1 MAPPAGTVA
10 AAEMGEAGV
19 LEVRCVGCG
28 DTLEVER
35 GLTEFACPGCATPQA
50 LPLELMPPPPRPRRA
65 LPLGPATAPVRV
77 PCAGCGAV
85 LAVPPPRG
93 IRHLLACPLCGEEID
108 VDGAGRLASRS
119 GVQVISPPGTVVLPA
134 MGSRMPVEG
143 TINRATH
150 VGQVQ
155 VGSYSIHREE
165 SPVRLVNETAEG
177 SDFRKKHRP
186 SDGPGSVTVDKV
198 RLEHP
203 SKASHALS
211 VDTEEAHGE
220 NQSGTIRR
228 TGIQKARY
236 AVPSISEQERV
247 EPPTQIAC
255 AQQVEVESCDNITVW
270 NQKIKRS
277 SKTSAGNQEGQKRV
291 LSSSSEEIHH
301 SCSKHVGAQGIRKRN
316 PIQQTASSPN
326 ENQFDPSDID
336 RIINRLCHSALPH
349 KRVSQASSNDSDS
362 VDATLPPVSTNHG
375 ISQGDCLPHGY
386 RQYQAVATSSLAKQG
401 FHSVQ
406 EHGMPQEC
414 LNAIV
419 PRNSNQAR
427 QDLPVD
433 ILHRQ
438 QIQEYPSHGSQSEKT
453 QVESHHN
460 KSTGHYKKTA
470 KSPSYLTEE
479 DNLGE
484 QHHSGTNLRVTASS
498 NTTTL
503 PSLLTAT
510 PLPVTTPPP
519 VVSRTPVQRL
529 QRHYQSSEASHSQGT
544 QSVGIGSI
552 NRSSKKSRGRGP
564 TKLIEPRREAARP
577 VLIPNNT
584 DTWDVDPLCP
594 RVSST
599 ISALLKQ
606 WHPGSTY
613 ALANQLTNEVHQ
625 EELILHWHQYH
636 SDTRAIIVD
645 EFLQRYKWAPGQE
658 AVCLKLFDRKIA
670 RQLTAILCDE
680 KRRARVELAS
690 SRKVKEALDAASS
703 KQTNLDDEDA
713 GGDLKQQGRDPASV
727 GREDDDPL
735 LWKPLPP
742 EWMQPKWWGLLC
754 EHWASEEALQV
765 SAQKRRNRYT
775 GGCSAQHTGGS
786 RSIAMHRKLMIIE
799 NGGKPVSD
807 IEVFNRTHKRDGGKG
822 DFVSEKAKETVERF
836 KRHLEEAGDTA
847 QEAGGRRRGRYRL
860 HGIIDKARISAMAKS
875 IPGFVDKRTKKEMFT
890 QDQVQEMISQATQQL
905 NEAWEKRFQ
914 SLEQKM
920 HGMVSS
926 EAPQHDPR
934 PSAAEPVAEDQQ
946 ASQQKKRRHGGGTG
960 AGSPKQDASDSSHE
974 GSYQSTTDDDDE
986 DEDYLMIYGM
996 YQVIKCAFPEG
1007 HQGSKVMKPL
1017 YGHNSRLLF
1026 YGRVFG
1032 LGNTFPQP
1040 FEPSDKIL
1048 QKCGGLPLAIISVGL
1063 LASQLKRSVG
1073 QWNYVL
1079 NSLRSDL
1086 RSNKKNPTL
1095 EGMRQILN
1103 LSYTHHL
1110 KTCLLYI
1117 GMYPED
1123 REIEKDHLVM
1133 QWIAEDARDA
1143 LKIAKSYLN
1152 ELVNRSMI
1160 IQLVEYY
1167 TWNMERVRYK
1177 MHAMVLDLI
1186 LSTSAEENFLGVVDN
1201 QQAIATSKQYKTR
1214 RLSLQLDA
1222 SKHDEGAPHMSL
1234 PHITMMG
1241 GTLYACQQALSLIWS
1256 NSIYTVP
1263 FRANLCGL
1271 VSSAPSG
1278 VDISVDELSK
1288 DDIM

>member
-1 MAPPAGTVA
+1 MAPPAGRVA
-10 AAEMGEAGV
+10 AAEMGEKGV
-19 LEVRCVGCG
+19 LEVRCAGCG

-35 GLTEFACPGCATPQA
+35 GLTEFACPSCATPQA

-85 LAVPPPRG
+85 LAVPRG
-93 IRHLLACPLCGEEID
+93 IRHLLACPLCGADID

-134 MGSRMPVEG
+134 MSSRMPVEG
-143 TINRATH
+143 TISRATH

-165 SPVRLVNETAEG
+165 SPIRLVNEIADG
-177 SDFRKKHRP
+177 SDFRKKSRP
-186 SDGPGSVTVDKV
+186 SAGPGSVTVDKV

-203 SKASHALS
+203 SKVSHALFM
-211 VDTEEAHGE
+211 DTEEAHGE

-247 EPPTQIAC
+247 EPPTQTAC
-255 AQQVEVESCDNITVW
+255 AQQVEVTSCDNITVW
-270 NQKIKRS
+270 NQKRKRS
-277 SKTSAGNQEGQKRV
+277 SKTTVENQEGQKRA

-301 SCSKHVGAQGIRKRN
+301 SCSKHVGPQGIRNRN
-316 PIQQTASSPN
+316 PIQQTAASPN
-326 ENQFDPSDID
+326 ENQFDPSDIN
-336 RIINRLCHSALPH
+336 RIINRLCNSALPH

-362 VDATLPPVSTNHG
+362 VDATLPPVSINHG
-375 ISQGDCLPHGY
+375 ISQGDCFPHGY

-401 FHSVQ
+401 FLSVQ

-419 PRNSNQAR
+419 PPKQNSNEVR
-427 QDLPVD
+427 QNPPVG

-438 QIQEYPSHGSQSEKT
+438 QIQEYPSHGSQSKKT
-453 QVESHHN
+453 QVGSHYN
-460 KSTGHYKKTA
+460 KVAGHYKKTA
-470 KSPSYLTEE
+470 KRSGYLTEE

-503 PSLLTAT
+503 PSLPTAT
-510 PLPVTTPPP
+510 PLPAATPPP
-519 VVSRTPVQRL
+519 VVSRPPVQRPPH
-529 QRHYQSSEASHSQGT
+529 HYQSSEASHSQGT

-552 NRSSKKSRGRGP
+552 NRSSKKRRGRGP

-584 DTWDVDPLCP
+584 DAWDVDPLCP

-613 ALANQLTNEVHQ
+613 VLANQLTNEVHQ

-636 SDTRAIIVD
+636 SDTRAIILD

-690 SRKVKEALDAASS
+690 SRKVKEALDAARS

-727 GREDDDPL
+727 GRADDDPL
-735 LWKPLPP
+735 LWKPFPP

-786 RSIAMHRKLMIIE
+786 RSIAMHRKLMTIE
-799 NGGKPVSD
+799 NGGKQVSD

-822 DFVSEKAKETVERF
+822 GFVSEKAKETVERF
-836 KRHLEEAGDTA
+836 KRHLEGAGDTA
-847 QEAGGRRRGRYRL
+847 QEAGGRSRGRYRL
-860 HGIIDKARISAMAKS
+860 HGIIDNARISAMAKS

-890 QDQVQEMISQATQQL
+890 QDQVQEMISRATQQL

-920 HGMVSS
+920 HGMISS

-934 PSAAEPVAEDQQ
+934 PSAAEPVAEDQ
-946 ASQQKKRRHGGGTG
+946 ASH
-960 AGSPKQDASDSSHE
+960 QDASDSSHG
-974 GSYQSTTDDDDE
+974 GSYQSTTDDDDDE
-986 DEDYLMIYGM
+986 DEDY
-996 YQVIKCAFPEG
+996 VI
-1007 HQGSKVMKPL
+1007 
-1017 YGHNSRLLF
+1017 N
-1026 YGRVFG
+1026 
-1032 LGNTFPQP
+1032 
-1040 FEPSDKIL
+1040 
-1048 QKCGGLPLAIISVGL
+1048 
-1063 LASQLKRSVG
+1063 
-1073 QWNYVL
+1073 
-1079 NSLRSDL
+1079 
-1086 RSNKKNPTL
+1086 
-1095 EGMRQILN
+1095 
-1103 LSYTHHL
+1103 
-1110 KTCLLYI
+1110 
-1117 GMYPED
+1117 
-1123 REIEKDHLVM
+1123 
-1133 QWIAEDARDA
+1133 
-1143 LKIAKSYLN
+1143 
-1152 ELVNRSMI
+1152 
-1160 IQLVEYY
+1160 
-1167 TWNMERVRYK
+1167 
-1177 MHAMVLDLI
+1177 
-1186 LSTSAEENFLGVVDN
+1186 
-1201 QQAIATSKQYKTR
+1201 
-1214 RLSLQLDA
+1214 
-1222 SKHDEGAPHMSL
+1222 
-1234 PHITMMG
+1234 
-1241 GTLYACQQALSLIWS
+1241 
-1256 NSIYTVP
+1256 
-1263 FRANLCGL
+1263 
-1271 VSSAPSG
+1271 
-1278 VDISVDELSK
+1278 
-1288 DDIM
+1288 

>member
-510 PLPVTTPPP
+510 PLPGHQFSDYNAITNHQKLPIP
-519 VVSRTPVQRL
+519 
-529 QRHYQSSEASHSQGT
+529 
-544 QSVGIGSI
+544 
-552 NRSSKKSRGRGP
+552 RSSKKSRGRGP

-822 DFVSEKAKETVERF
+822 DFVSEKAKETVVILHR
-836 KRHLEEAGDTA
+836 RQGDGA
-847 QEAGGRRRGRYRL
+847 EGGT
-860 HGIIDKARISAMAKS
+860 DSM
-875 IPGFVDKRTKKEMFT
+875 
-890 QDQVQEMISQATQQL
+890 VQEMISQATQQL

-946 ASQQKKRRHGGGTG
+946 ASQ
-960 AGSPKQDASDSSHE
+960 QDASDSSHE